1 MDHTNEEGKAG
12 SITFL
17 FRLGILGDLRCEV
30 NACYT
35 GDRSACLNWKLKK
48 EARQIFSFADD
59 GGRFSLNLSFN
70 GSLKLESRSINK

>member
-1 MDHTNEEGKAG
+1 M
-12 SITFL
+12 L
-17 FRLGILGDLRCEV
+17 Q
-30 NACYT
+30 